1 MTASRGV
8 GRRGL
13 ILGGGALA
21 LAGPATAQGVPQGMS
36 PGSSAQGQPSLAAL
50 SARANAGTVG
60 VVSGGVDGTYVRI
73 AADLAAVLDSGDE
86 LRVIP
91 MIGRGSVQN
100 IADIMFL
107 RGVDIGIVQSDVL
120 AFAQRQRMF
129 PGVTTMVQYV
139 AKLYEEELHILAGP
153 GVSRIE
159 DLAGQ
164 RVNVDGRTSG
174 TAMTAS
180 LVFEGLGLRVQAEHN
195 PQDVALERLR
205 RGEIAAMAFVA
216 GQPARIFAQIPP
228 NSGLRFLEVPLT
240 PALMDTY
247 LPATLGAARYPNLI
261 PQGAVET
268 LAVGAVMAVY
278 AWQPGTERHRKVAR
292 FVDAFFSRF
301 EEFQRPPRHAKWLE
315 VNLAA
320 QVPGWTRFPPAQE
333 TLARL
338 AAPGRVAG
346 AAAR

>member
-1 MTASRGV
+1 MGTGRI
-8 GRRGL
+8 GRRGML
-13 ILGGGALA
+13 LGGGALA
-21 LAGPATAQGVPQGMS
+21 LAGVSPQTAAAQAPPQG
-36 PGSSAQGQPSLAAL
+36 PAPWSATLNAM

-60 VVSGGVDGTYVRI
+60 VVSGGVDGTSVRI
-73 AADLAAVLDSGDE
+73 AADLASVLDSGDE

-120 AFAQRQRMF
+120 AFAQRQRLF
-129 PGVTTMVQYV
+129 PGVTSLVHYI
-139 AKLYEEELHILAGP
+139 AKLYDEELHLLAGP
-153 GVSRIE
+153 GISRIE

-180 LVFEGLGLRVQAEHN
+180 LVFEGLGLRVETTNH

-228 NSGLRFLEVPLT
+228 GSGLRFLEVPLT
-240 PALMDTY
+240 PALLDTY
-247 LPATLGAARYPNLI
+247 LPARLSAARYPNLF
-261 PQGAVET
+261 PDGGGVDT

-292 FVDAFFSRF
+292 FVEAFFSRF

-315 VNLAA
+315 VILAA
-320 QVPGWTRFPPAQE
+320 LVPGWTRFGVAQE
-333 TLARL
+333 VQQRL
-338 AAPGRVAG
+338 AGTPAPR
-346 AAAR
+346 